1 MGLGD
6 ITYHAGH
13 QNIGISYNSTQWR
26 EAVGSVYVTR
36 LGRIEGDLAPLV
48 EIGKTLQRTG
58 LAYPIYTHTH

>member
-58 LAYPIYTHTH
+58 ARKAVFR